1 MLYKILLCY
10 LNNVILICYIYYITF
25 FGINDIFSNIKI

>member
-10 LNNVILICYIYYITF
+10 LNNVICYIYYITF